1 MLVSS
6 IVSGER
12 FAVENDLNLR
22 IVSQL
27 SSMHNTVKQSNI
39 TKYYAERMEKEI
51 DDFLKGAYP
60 VEVPSSLVI
69 HVLCVDF

>member
-1 MLVSS
+1 
-6 IVSGER
+6 
-12 FAVENDLNLR
+12 
-22 IVSQL
+22 
-27 SSMHNTVKQSNI
+27 MHSTVKQSNSS
-39 TKYYAERMEKEI
+39 KYYAERMEKEI